1 MEKAKKDKTKKHH
14 DRPDLVGEHRLGD
27 LGQIILLLIF
37 LAVWITDSF
46 FLKYSI
52 LIADNISIYVR
63 IIIAA
68 AILFCSGYL
77 AMGGLK
83 IIFGKVREK
92 PMVVRKGVFGRVRH
106 PIYSGSILLY
116 LGLIILTF
124 SMFSAIIWI
133 FIVAFYYYISRYEEK
148 ILLKEFGSEYEQ
160 YMNEV
165 PMLIP
170 RVF

>member
-1 MEKAKKDKTKKHH
+1 MEKVKKEKTKRHH
-14 DRPDLVGEHRLGD
+14 DRPDLVGEHSFGD

-37 LAVWITDSF
+37 LAVWVTDSF
-46 FLKYSI
+46 FLKYSTF
-52 LIADNISIYVR
+52 IAGNVSPYVR

-68 AILFCSGYL
+68 AILFCSGFL

-83 IIFGKVREK
+83 IIFGEVREK

-116 LGLIILTF
+116 LGLIVLTL
-124 SMFSAIIWI
+124 SIISAIIWV
-133 FIVAFYYYISRYEEK
+133 FIVVFYYYISKYEEK
-148 ILLKEFGSEYEQ
+148 ILLKEFGSEYEE

-170 RVF
+170 RIF

>member
-1 MEKAKKDKTKKHH
+1 MEKIKKDKTKKHH
-14 DRPDLVGEHRLGD
+14 DRPNLVGEHSLGD

-46 FLKYSI
+46 FFKYSTF
-52 LIADNISIYVR
+52 IADNSSLYVR
-63 IIIAA
+63 IIVAA
-68 AILFCSGYL
+68 AILLCSGFL
-77 AMGGLK
+77 AMGGIK
-83 IIFGKVREK
+83 IIFGEIREK
-92 PMVVRKGVFGRVRH
+92 PMVIRKGVFGRVRH

-124 SMFSAIIWI
+124 SIFSAIIWV

-170 RVF
+170 RIF